1 MGGGLIRDIMV
12 NRIPAIFGGNSLYA
26 TVALVGAAETALVTG
41 LFHRPNLAMALS
53 ILLCLVLGVLSH
65 ARNWQL
71 PTTPGG
77 LQVHRPRLLTFFN
90 RHENA
95 VHNEGWSP
103 GEPLTDQLQVVS
115 PAQLDEYRR
124 TKAQTE
130 PHKDE

>member
-1 MGGGLIRDIMV
+1 MPGAGCAVPRAELAAAHYPGWFAGAS
-12 NRIPAIFGGNSLYA
+12 PASADL
-26 TVALVGAAETALVTG
+26 
-41 LFHRPNLAMALS
+41 
-53 ILLCLVLGVLSH
+53 
-65 ARNWQL
+65 
-71 PTTPGG
+71 
-77 LQVHRPRLLTFFN
+77 FN